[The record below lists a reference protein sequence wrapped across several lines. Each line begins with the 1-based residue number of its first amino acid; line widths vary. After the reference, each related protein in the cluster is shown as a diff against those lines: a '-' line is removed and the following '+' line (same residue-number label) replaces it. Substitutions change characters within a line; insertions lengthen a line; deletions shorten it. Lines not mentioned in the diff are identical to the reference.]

1 MNTRHLIARFPLQA
15 SRYKLCICASS
26 GEAEA
31 VEVVCF
37 FQISGGLLVLVISKG
52 LCLPDCLS
60 VWHLVGG
67 ERLWLAA

>member
-1 MNTRHLIARFPLQA
+1 MRALERL
-15 SRYKLCICASS
+15 KL
-26 GEAEA
+26 E

-67 ERLWLAA
+67 ERLWLAAQCVLFTVV